1 MKESPG
7 VDGRYRSLLHKAAR
21 RGYSEWIFTT
31 SALIDSLG
39 KLAAAWFETRT
50 AVIVFAECW
59 PMGSELV
66 FTKGIHSKVAAL
78 ASLAAAQ
85 KNRDATGLG
94 FLAYTL
100 EKGDASV
107 LAECPGEKPLRWLA
121 RAIRNPSGF
130 WNWVAEQ
137 NAGKDRKTLID
148 NAFRF
153 QEGDRPHDRALAMA
167 AAYLA
172 LTQPPA
178 AIQPAPIPKEAFP
191 FWVVFDRHTAEGRRA
206 LRDTARDLHIP
217 LPQLEW
223 AHFYFEGSIV
233 NAEAPSCWWQ
243 AYCRWHFRRLGLL
256 PEEIHLLWEPA
267 REQMIDALAE
277 ESQRLQ
283 GELYRWKLA
292 HMDAV
297 EAVKRRVDLFKAKI
311 KELQGDQSALF

>member
-1 MKESPG
+1 MKEPPG
-7 VDGRYRSLLHKAAR
+7 VDARYRSLLHKAAR
-21 RGYSEWIFTT
+21 RGYSEWIFTA
-31 SALIDSLG
+31 SALIDSMG
-39 KLAAAWFETRT
+39 KRAAAWFETRA

-59 PMGSELV
+59 PLGAELS

-94 FLAYTL
+94 FLAYVL
-100 EKGDASV
+100 DKGDAGALEES
-107 LAECPGEKPLRWLA
+107 PGEKPLRWLA

-130 WNWVAEQ
+130 WNWVSEHT
-137 NAGKDRKTLID
+137 AGKDRKTVID

-153 QEGDRPHDRALAMA
+153 QEGGRPHDRAVAMA

-172 LTQPPA
+172 LNQPPPE
-178 AIQPAPIPKEAFP
+178 IQPAPAPLEAFP
-191 FWVVFDRHTAEGRRA
+191 FWVVFDRHTAEGRRV

-223 AHFYFEGSIV
+223 AHFYFEGSIA
-233 NAEAPSCWWQ
+233 NAEAASSWWQ
-243 AYCRWHFRRLGLL
+243 AYCRWHFRRIGLL

-277 ESQRLQ
+277 ESQSLQ
-283 GELYRWKLA
+283 SELYRWKLA

-297 EAVKRRVDLFKAKI
+297 EALKRRVELFNSKI
-311 KELQGDQSALF
+311 KEIQGDQSALF